1 MQASAMITMAA
12 MLGSTAWAATQP
24 ENQKV
29 VVCMEGDDR
38 AMVAR
43 AMASAS
49 RLFLSAGVKL
59 EWHSGLSFCQGQ
71 RDQAIMISLMT
82 STPRTF
88 HPGALACALPY
99 EGVHIQVFYDR
110 VAIADP
116 EVLPS
121 LLASVLVHEIGHI
134 LQGIDRHSDRG
145 IMKAVW
151 NSSDYTLMKSGQLH
165 FTGLDV
171 EMIHTGLAA
180 RAIHRVAGTVV
191 TAVTP

>member
-24 ENQKV
+24 ETQKV

-38 AMVAR
+38 AVVAR
-43 AMASAS
+43 AKASAS

-110 VAIADP
+110 IAIADP
-116 EVLPS
+116 ELLPS
-121 LLASVLVHEIGHI
+121 LLANVIVHEIAHI
-134 LQGIDRHSDRG
+134 LQSIDRHSSSG

-151 NSSDYTLMKSGQLH
+151 NSNDYTLMKSGQLR

-171 EMIHTGLAA
+171 EMIPSGLAA
-180 RAIHRVAGTVV
+180 RATH
-191 TAVTP
+191 